1 MFGEKCREM
10 FAMTCYRRNDSE
22 QMWMSMTSKAEL
34 GGVDRTLVRA
44 YSRLNSMNGM
54 YEFGQKETARPPT
67 LILVRIE
74 RTEVFS
80 NGWIDEST
88 KSLWSRRW
96 RRPGGCSRPSSNFS
110 LSAGAR
116 AYFYCLCNIYSPW
129 KDDPKL
135 VVDKNRNIDFKFTP
149 QS

>member
-1 MFGEKCREM
+1 LLACKAYISAGRFAVGGYLVRLLCFLWFLIHMLAMFELHALVKQVACSASTSSGRQIVFGEKCREM

-54 YEFGQKETARPPT
+54 YEFCQKETARPPT

-74 RTEVFS
+74 
-80 NGWIDEST
+80 
-88 KSLWSRRW
+88 
-96 RRPGGCSRPSSNFS
+96 
-110 LSAGAR
+110 
-116 AYFYCLCNIYSPW
+116 
-129 KDDPKL
+129 
-135 VVDKNRNIDFKFTP
+135 KN
-149 QS
+149 